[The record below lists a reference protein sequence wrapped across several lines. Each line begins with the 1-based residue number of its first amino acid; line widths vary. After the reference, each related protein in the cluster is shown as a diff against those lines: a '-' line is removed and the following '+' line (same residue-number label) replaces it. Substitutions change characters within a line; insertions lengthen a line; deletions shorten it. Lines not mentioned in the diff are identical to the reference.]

1 MIIAMHR
8 VNTIEDLKKTPVGLG
23 VETDLRSDGKDII
36 LHHEPFFGNGE
47 KLEDFISRYS
57 HEFIIL
63 DIKSEGI
70 ERRAI
75 DIVENAGIKDYYL
88 LNVNFPFI
96 MKLAKTGFRK
106 MSVRFSD
113 FESADACLA
122 MKNKADFVWVE
133 SFSKLALTKEVCKKL
148 SRHFRLSLVSPEL
161 YGRNEI
167 EIYKK
172 KLKGMDIHS
181 VCTDYPDKWR

>member
-8 VNTIEDLKKTPVGLG
+8 VNRIEDLKRTPADLG
-23 VETDLRSDGKDII
+23 VETDLRSGGKGII
-36 LHHEPFFGNGE
+36 LHHEPFAAGE
-47 KLEDFISRYS
+47 RLEDFISHYR
-57 HEFIIL
+57 HKFIIL

-113 FESADACLA
+113 FESVDACLA
-122 MKNKADFVWVE
+122 MKSKADFVWVE
-133 SFSKLALTKEVCKKL
+133 SFKKLSLTKEVYKKL
-148 SRHFRLSLVSPEL
+148 SKHFHLSLVSPEL

-167 EIYKK
+167 DLYKK
-172 KLKGMDIHS
+172 RLEGMEIHS